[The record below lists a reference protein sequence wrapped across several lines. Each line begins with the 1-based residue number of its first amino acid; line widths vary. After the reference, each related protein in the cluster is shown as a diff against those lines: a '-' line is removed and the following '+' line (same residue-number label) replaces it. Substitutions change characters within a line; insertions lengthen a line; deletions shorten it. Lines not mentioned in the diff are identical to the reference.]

1 MSSKKI
7 YLNDETLRTMP
18 LSDLEKYILDYDNL
32 IAKLDQKID
41 HLSIQRAQTSD
52 ALSKLLG
59 KNEQKQ
65 ILKERLEKLPA
76 DTVSQLKIK
85 YNGDLEKICFEY
97 FGPG

>member
-1 MSSKKI
+1 MSLKKI
-7 YLNDETLRTMP
+7 YLDNETMRTMP
-18 LSDLEKYILDYDNL
+18 LSDLEKYILDYENL
-32 IAKLDQKID
+32 IAKLDQQID

-59 KNEQKQ
+59 KNEQEQ